1 MSCKACSILQ
11 GAVAPGS
18 LVGQHRMGS
27 ITCEQQG
34 GGACVSAIF
43 HQPTAMLF
51 VVGVTKQC
59 DSASWPPMADLGCPT
74 SFHEW
79 MAVKQVADAQ
89 AARRCVGHK
98 VQERLVPALLAQQ
111 RQEVSLAA
119 KEFVVEVKH
128 NGVKVGRQAGSM
140 ELCLHLTRCPS
151 WVALSSFS
159 RLLSHLSMGTIG

>member
-1 MSCKACSILQ
+1 
-11 GAVAPGS
+11 
-18 LVGQHRMGS
+18 MGS

-34 GGACVSAIF
+34 GGACVSAMYN
-43 HQPTAMLF
+43 QLTALLWF
-51 VVGVTKQC
+51 VVCVTKQC
-59 DSASWPPMADLGCPT
+59 DSASWPPMANLGRPT

-79 MAVKQVADAQ
+79 MAVKQVADTQ
-89 AARRCVGHK
+89 AARRCVGHQ

-128 NGVKVGRQAGSM
+128 NGVKVRRQEGSM
-140 ELCLHLTRCPS
+140 ELCRCLTRCPS

-159 RLLSHLSMGTIG
+159 RLLSHLSMGTMG